1 MKPRIIFI
9 NIASTNFLVQT
20 YGDIKIGRK
29 VKTYKHRFLL
39 KYLIENGY
47 EVLNLV
53 TGKSES
59 SNFIKRFVRN
69 SKKYNQY
76 VSNFVMRRNS
86 LCTIPVLTNYSDIRK
101 NDIVIAFLGLSD
113 QIDVLSHIDCYKLV
127 FGNHFIKINEKIDFR
142 KYKINAFVNEID
154 LSNNKFVNKYFGV
167 ECVDPIIVP
176 YVYSERFKVLTKFE
190 DRMDKAM
197 AVGTASDVSIA
208 PEEYKLYKQYFKTTQ
223 VQPMRFEILN
233 HKNDISNIIDCYIS
247 YIGEDHG
254 KQSNYTKFDMV
265 ETFNKYKIAI
275 CPEELVGMPGIGFVE
290 AMSSGCAYIGIDHYM
305 YKCLGL
311 ESGKHYITYDG
322 TLNDLQAKVMEYLSK
337 PEKLAEIAKCGTDF
351 IRSNFNEGNVAVNFE
366 KQLIKSYNN
375 YLNNI

>member
-9 NIASTNFLVQT
+9 NIASTNFLVHT
-20 YGDIKIGRK
+20 YSDIKIGRK

-39 KYLIENGY
+39 KYLLESGY
-47 EVLNLV
+47 EVFNLV
-53 TGKSES
+53 TERSTS
-59 SNFIKRFVRN
+59 PNIIKRVIKN

-76 VSNFVMRRNS
+76 VSNFVMGRNG
-86 LCTIPVLTNYSDIRK
+86 LCAIPILTNYSDIRK
-101 NDIVIAFLGLSD
+101 NDILIAFLEQSD
-113 QIDVLSHIDCYKLV
+113 QINALSHVDCYKLV
-127 FGNHFIKINEKIDFR
+127 FGNHFIKINEKIDLG
-142 KYKINAFVNEID
+142 KYRVNAFVNEID
-154 LSNNKFVNKYFGV
+154 LSNNNFVNKYLGV
-167 ECVDPIIVP
+167 ELIDPIIVP

-190 DRMDKAM
+190 DRLDKAM

-208 PEEYKLYKQYFKTTQ
+208 PGEYKLYKEYFKTTQ

-233 HKNDISNIIDCYIS
+233 HKNDISDIIDCYIS

-322 TLNDLQAKVMEYLSK
+322 TLNDLQAKVKEYLSK
-337 PEKLAEIAKCGTDF
+337 PEKLTEIAKCGTDF
-351 IRSNFNEGNVAVNFE
+351 IRSNFNEGKVAENFE
-366 KQLIKSYNN
+366 RQLIKSYNN
-375 YLNNI
+375 YLNKI